1 MRRAKIVH
9 PVIVTWHLAL
19 HLVKFATIRF
29 IVANDLTQDSG
40 EHIYHGKNIRPCLFN
55 IVQKPSFS
63 EKQGFG
69 HVSKPRA

>member
-19 HLVKFATIRF
+19 HLVKSFATIRF

-40 EHIYHGKNIRPCLFN
+40 EHIP
-55 IVQKPSFS
+55 
-63 EKQGFG
+63 
-69 HVSKPRA
+69 